1 MLDLTPGERRGA
13 LTLLVLLVLGTAHDL
28 WQARQPPVGL
38 PPIAPERGG
47 LAAEPGGRSSAA
59 PPVRPPEASSAPTPG
74 LLDLNRATLS
84 ELDAL
89 PGIGP
94 VLAGRIVAERSRLG
108 RFRSREDLFAVPG
121 IGPKLYA
128 RLAPLVSVGG
138 GPSTSGASSVDPPPN
153 RAERPIR

>member
-13 LTLLVLLVLGTAHDL
+13 LMLLVLLLLGTIHDL

-38 PPIAPERGG
+38 PPALSRPAG
-47 LAAEPGGRSSAA
+47 SSASGSQPTPAAVGSPSPAATA
-59 PPVRPPEASSAPTPG
+59 PPARGPI
-74 LLDLNRATLS
+74 DLNRATLS

-94 VLAGRIVAERSRLG
+94 VLAGRIVAERARLG
-108 RFRSREDLFAVPG
+108 RFHSREDLFAVPG
-121 IGPKLYA
+121 IGPKLFA

-138 GPSTSGASSVDPPPN
+138 EPAAGEPAPGAPAPN
-153 RAERPIR
+153 RAERTIR

>member
-13 LTLLVLLVLGTAHDL
+13 LTLLVLLLLGTAHDL

-38 PPIAPERGG
+38 PPILSR
-47 LAAEPGGRSSAA
+47 PGGAISSGLQEAASGAASA
-59 PPVRPPEASSAPTPG
+59 PPAAIASPLRGPV
-74 LLDLNRATLS
+74 DLNRATLQ

-94 VLAGRIVAERSRLG
+94 VLAGRIMAERARLG

-121 IGPKLYA
+121 IGPKLFA
-128 RLAPLVSVGG
+128 RLAPLVSV
-138 GPSTSGASSVDPPPN
+138 SGEPAAGLPEPPAPDLKSAD
-153 RAERPIR
+153 RTIR

>member
-13 LTLLVLLVLGTAHDL
+13 LTLLVLLLLGTAHDL
-28 WQARQPPVGL
+28 WLARQSPAGL
-38 PPIAPERGG
+38 PPVLSHPAVAGASAPGAESGG
-47 LAAEPGGRSSAA
+47 AASA
-59 PPVRPPEASSAPTPG
+59 PPAATTPPVHGPV
-74 LLDLNRATLS
+74 DLNRATLQ

-94 VLAGRIVAERSRLG
+94 VLASRIVAERARIG

-121 IGPKLYA
+121 IGPKLFA

-138 GPSTSGASSVDPPPN
+138 EPSSRVPTPGQPAGN
-153 RAERPIR
+153 RADRTIR

>member
-13 LTLLVLLVLGTAHDL
+13 LTLLVLLLLGTAHDL

-38 PPIAPERGG
+38 PPALSRGAG
-47 LAAEPGGRSSAA
+47 AAA
-59 PPVRPPEASSAPTPG
+59 PGPEAVASGAASAPPAAPAAQVRG
-74 LLDLNRATLS
+74 PVDLNRATLQ

-94 VLAGRIVAERSRLG
+94 VLAGRIVAERARLG

-121 IGPKLYA
+121 IGPKLFA
-128 RLAPLVSVGG
+128 RLAPLVSIGEETASGTPV
-138 GPSTSGASSVDPPPN
+138 PSEPVRKPAN
-153 RAERPIR
+153 RPIR

>member
-13 LTLLVLLVLGTAHDL
+13 LTLLVLLLLGTAHDL

-38 PPIAPERGG
+38 PPVLSRPTGSSVPG
-47 LAAEPGGRSSAA
+47 SQTTTAAAGSPSPAATA
-59 PPVRPPEASSAPTPG
+59 PPARGP
-74 LLDLNRATLS
+74 LDLNRATLS

-94 VLAGRIVAERSRLG
+94 VLAGRIVAERARLG

-121 IGPKLYA
+121 IGPKLFA

-138 GPSTSGASSVDPPPN
+138 EPAAHGPTSGVPAPN
-153 RAERPIR
+153 RAERTIR